1 MIQDLK
7 FQIYIFDPI
16 PMQSDKFK
24 LREGFP
30 KKTPIDQFIRGA
42 IMINDKA
49 YVFYVCF
56 LFIQRVFDK

>member
-1 MIQDLK
+1 VLQDLK
-7 FQIYIFDPI
+7 FQVRIYDPI

-30 KKTPIDQFIRGA
+30 KKTSIDINITGV

-49 YVFYVCF
+49 HVFEVCF
-56 LFIQRVFDK
+56 LFI

>member
-7 FQIYIFDPI
+7 FQVYVFDPI
-16 PMQSDKFK
+16 PMQFDKFQ

-30 KKTPIDQFIRGA
+30 KKTPIDITMNGA

-49 YVFYVCF
+49 HVFGVCS
-56 LFIQRVFDK
+56 LFI